1 MFPLPWWEGIGRG
14 SMYSQKG
21 GVSYE
26 KGVFVLVA
34 ALALG
39 SLAVRGF
46 AEGDIA
52 KEGKDKKAECSQKG
66 RGKKK
71 HNIQKKLAM
80 LTKKL
85 NLTADQQAQV
95 QAILENSK
103 KEVKAVWEEAKA
115 KTKEINKSV
124 HDKIAGT
131 LTAEQ
136 KEQFKP
142 VRADCER
149 EQKGKKEKI
158 E

>member
-1 MFPLPWWEGIGRG
+1 MRKGI
-14 SMYSQKG
+14 
-21 GVSYE
+21 
-26 KGVFVLVA
+26 FVLA
-34 ALALG
+34 AAVVFS
-39 SLAVRGF
+39 SLAVHGF

-52 KEGKDKKAECSQKG
+52 KEGKDKKAECSKNG

-71 HNIQKKLAM
+71 HNIQKRLAM

-95 QAILENSK
+95 KAILESSK
-103 KEVKAVWEEAKA
+103 EEIKAIFKEAKEKA
-115 KTKEINKSV
+115 GGINKSS
-124 HDKIAGT
+124 HDKIAGI
-131 LTAEQ
+131 LTDEQ
-136 KEQFKP
+136 KEKFKS